1 MGPPNDIS
9 GAHADTRGE
18 INHLNQIKENIVKRE
33 GAKRK
38 QEEQADKMLEQSAK
52 RFKPAEVGDSVM
64 VPIPDVDRGRAD
76 FLNLTG
82 VVMEANPGGVY
93 KIGTKY
99 GVLDQLFTRNQF
111 SPCLA
116 KFLAISEVPEGSLS
130 VREAARSSSI
140 GLGQGFFKCSCTTGC
155 TTKRCKCRKANK
167 IYNSRCHS
175 SNMCKN
181 K

>member
-1 MGPPNDIS
+1 MLKAMLTNRQYWQYQYCLSHQAILILSTLPVHSGSLFNIAWYHSGNVDI
-9 GAHADTRGE
+9 
-18 INHLNQIKENIVKRE
+18 V
-33 GAKRK
+33 
-38 QEEQADKMLEQSAK
+38 
-52 RFKPAEVGDSVM
+52 
-64 VPIPDVDRGRAD
+64 D

-116 KFLAISEVPEGSLS
+116 KFLAISAVPEGSLS

-155 TTKRCKCRKANK
+155 TTKRCKHKKADK
-167 IYNSRCHS
+167 VCNSRYHS
-175 SNMCKN
+175 SNSCKN